1 MLFAVQAEKQLLGVH
16 ERALGLERDVA
27 ALREADRVR
36 TGELRQASEVAGTLR
51 AERDR
56 AQERLSE
63 VQDHLSRAVADS
75 DRFRAQVRAAALE
88 GCPKPLRGSRTCALV
103 PMIAAASAALLGSCP
118 SATRGFPRAVR
129 SAAGGR

>member
-1 MLFAVQAEKQLLGVH
+1 MLFGVQAEKQLLGVN

-88 GCPKPLRGSRTCALV
+88 GCP
-103 PMIAAASAALLGSCP
+103 
-118 SATRGFPRAVR
+118 
-129 SAAGGR
+129 